1 MKMRFYL
8 VLILFFQFTFVN
20 AQQHLTLE
28 EAVMGP
34 GGQFA
39 PETLE
44 QLKWVKNTETYMYV
58 EDKTIYVSGPGVKN
72 ESKKLITLDE
82 LNKWK
87 GGNAMTF
94 VPNITWLNENQFT
107 FSHEKVVYEGD
118 LKLKQIKK
126 RLELPVDAQ
135 NSDYHSASNRLAYTV
150 ENNLYIATAEKKIQV
165 TQLDKDIVAG
175 QSISR
180 NEYGISKGTFWN
192 NDGSKLAFYQK
203 DESKVSNY
211 PLTNYN
217 TVPATVQEIKY
228 PFAGQPSEHVSVG
241 VYDVQSGK
249 TIYLRPSNSEAD
261 QFYLTNLAWAP
272 DNKTIYLAWL
282 NRQTTHTRL
291 LAFNSETGDEIK
303 ELFSEYDEKW
313 VEPLRPVTF
322 IPNKNDRF
330 IWLSRRDGFTNAYL
344 YDTTGKL
351 YGKTNFKFDIVG
363 LVGFDKKGENMFVMA
378 TGENPTNTMCYKV
391 NLKNMSATLVTKKE
405 GVHHI
410 QLSTSGSHVLDVY
423 SSLGVAQ
430 VIDLIDAKGNV
441 RNLKTAKNPLA
452 DRLIGKTELFTIK
465 AANGTELW
473 CRLIKPTN
481 FDTNKKYPVVVYVYN
496 GPHAQLVT
504 NNFLGGASLW
514 MNYLAEKGYLVF
526 TVDGQGSANRGRDFE
541 QVIHRQLG
549 TQEIEDQMVGVEW
562 LKSQPYVDA
571 SRMAVHGWSYG
582 GFMTT
587 SLMLRK
593 PGVFKVGVAGGPVID
608 WALYEVMYGERYMD
622 TPQENPDGYKTADV
636 TQYVKNLQGD
646 LLMIHGA
653 DDDVVV
659 MQHNMKFLKACVDNQ
674 VQVDFFVYP
683 GHAHNVRGKDRV
695 HLIGKIIDYIE
706 EKLND

>member
-1 MKMRFYL
+1 MKIRLYL
-8 VLILFFQFTFVN
+8 VLTLLVQFSLVN
-20 AQQHLTLE
+20 AQQYLTLE

-34 GGQFA
+34 GRQFA
-39 PETLE
+39 PESID

-58 EDKTIYVSGPGVKN
+58 EDKSVYVSGPGVKN
-72 ESKKLITLDE
+72 QAKKLISLED
-82 LNKWK
+82 LNNWK
-87 GGNAMTF
+87 GGGAMTAI
-94 VPNITWLNENQFT
+94 PNINWLNEHQFT
-107 FSHEKVVYEGD
+107 FTNVKVIYEAD
-118 LKLKQIKK
+118 VKQKSVRK
-126 RLELPVDAQ
+126 RLDLPTDAK
-135 NSDYHSASNRLAYTV
+135 NSDYHSGGNRMAYTI
-150 ENNLYIATAEKKIQV
+150 ENNLYVATADKVSQI
-165 TQLDKDIVAG
+165 TQLGKDVVAG

-203 DESKVSNY
+203 DETKVSNY

-217 TVPATVQEIKY
+217 TVPASVSEIKY

-241 VYDVQSGK
+241 VYDVQSGN
-249 TIYLRPSNSEAD
+249 TIYLRPSNSEGD
-261 QFYLTNLAWAP
+261 QFYLTNLGWAP
-272 DNKTIYLAWL
+272 DNKTIYLAWM

-291 LAFNSETGDEIK
+291 LAFNSETGEEIK
-303 ELFSEYDEKW
+303 ELFSEKDEKW
-313 VEPLRPVTF
+313 VEPQRPVTF

-330 IWLSRRDGFTNAYL
+330 IWFSRREGFTNAYL
-344 YDTTGKL
+344 YDTNGKL
-351 YGKTNFKFDIVG
+351 HGQTGFKFDILS

-391 NLKNMSATLVTKKE
+391 NLKSMSATLVTKKE
-405 GVHHI
+405 GVHQVQI
-410 QLSTSGSHVLDVY
+410 STSGANIIDSY

-430 VIDLIDAKGNV
+430 VIDLIDGKGNV
-441 RNLKTAKNPLA
+441 RNLKTSKNPLA
-452 DRLIGKTELFTIK
+452 DRMIGKTELFTIK
-465 AANGTELW
+465 ATNGTDLW
-473 CRLIKPTN
+473 CRLIKPSN
-481 FDTNKKYPVVVYVYN
+481 FDASKKYPVVVYVYN

-541 QVIHRQLG
+541 QIIYRQLG

-587 SLMLRK
+587 SIMLRK

-608 WALYEVMYGERYMD
+608 WALYEVMYCERYMD
-622 TPQENPDGYKTADV
+622 TPQENPEGYKASDV

-674 VQVDFFVYP
+674 VQVDFFAYP

-695 HLIGKIIDYIE
+695 HLIQKIIDYIE
-706 EKLND
+706 EKLEE